1 MNGLLKTAT
10 VNGYNYAR
18 DQGLQE
24 DLHSFVLAY
33 NHAKKLKTLKGVT
46 PYEYIL
52 ASWEKEPERF
62 IAHPNFLTVGLNT
75 RHGILSS

>member
-10 VNGYNYAR
+10 VNGYNHAR
-18 DQGLQE
+18 DQGLEE

-46 PYEYIL
+46 PYEYIV
-52 ASWEKEPERF
+52 SIWE
-62 IAHPNFLTVGLNT
+62 
-75 RHGILSS
+75 

>member
-24 DLHSFVLAY
+24 DLHSFELAY

-46 PYEYIL
+46 PYEYIV
-52 ASWEKEPERF
+52 SIWE
-62 IAHPNFLTVGLNT
+62 
-75 RHGILSS
+75 